1 MKKPNLL
8 THICEKFSTYKPK
21 NPQNSTA
28 LYCVSTKYEIMAY
41 FLIIFSLFLILPHI
55 AFAGTG
61 GEELKTLYEKTVALV
76 EGWGGKFIAAFAFIT
91 GIIAA
96 LVRSSLIPLIPGF
109 GIAILVGVGPS
120 IFTSG
125 VTAII

>member
-1 MKKPNLL
+1 MK
-8 THICEKFSTYKPK
+8 
-21 NPQNSTA
+21 
-28 LYCVSTKYEIMAY
+28 TKLPLMV
-41 FLIIFSLFLILPHI
+41 FLAILIFVIPDLSI
-55 AFAGTG
+55 AGTG